1 MWMLVGGER
10 RRRRLDDA
18 SLPAADRRAMVLQTY
33 FLTIKAEAAA
43 AAPGAAASVSQGCR
57 RRRQIEIG
65 IGGRMGWG
73 PTTLAQPRV
82 VWAII
87 GPDDIGPLRRARTSA
102 GDVQRRHQRPPT
114 ATAALARPPPPQL
127 PMSRELNMI
136 GPLTCGSHVVMPVK
150 TVSNTAFQPN
160 VTQFF
165 NISDAL
171 LQRFSNSTTRWG
183 SQVNFFIC

>member
-43 AAPGAAASVSQGCR
+43 AAPGAAVPVSQGCR
-57 RRRQIEIG
+57 RRQIEIW
-65 IGGRMGWG
+65 IGGWPNGEG

-82 VWAII
+82 VGAI
-87 GPDDIGPLRRARTSA
+87 IGPLRRARTSA

-114 ATAALARPPPPQL
+114 ATAALASPPPAQL
-127 PMSRELNMI
+127 RCRE
-136 GPLTCGSHVVMPVK
+136 
-150 TVSNTAFQPN
+150 
-160 VTQFF
+160 
-165 NISDAL
+165 
-171 LQRFSNSTTRWG
+171 RWEER
-183 SQVNFFIC
+183 